1 MKRGAAALLLLAWA
15 GATAFAAERHSVLKG
30 GERFEIVD
38 RGGLAIWQGDIVIG
52 RTAELLEA
60 TRQADLLGAEAI
72 AGAKSTGLGA
82 SGGRWPRGAS
92 GLFEVP
98 YVVESD
104 PEGRVPAAIE
114 EFNREAAGM
123 FRAVPRTAEA
133 DYVAF
138 TFDADDKTGP
148 CFSSIGRVGGRQII
162 GGASNCV
169 VGRLVHEIGHALGLF
184 HEQERADYARWI
196 TIDLAAVDPEL
207 AHNYVPAVNTR
218 DLGPYDFG
226 SIMHYGPSGFTKF
239 GANTMETIPPGIP
252 IGQRDGY
259 SRGDIN
265 GLQRLYGMFDSTIV
279 VDTFPS
285 GLAVIVDGASR
296 VAPAS
301 FNWTLG
307 STHTLEVAANAQTLD
322 GVVHRFARWSSD
334 TAGTLAT
341 RQTITVS
348 PGAGTL
354 TEPAAYP
361 AVSVYTANFV
371 RMKEVRITTSG
382 NRTGVGGTVTADIQ
396 PAPVAGVS
404 GNYYRERQPF
414 TLTPSAAG
422 GATFGRWSGTYS
434 FSTAT
439 STRHSPQ
446 MRGPLA
452 FAATAAAYE
461 FQAYFVDYPFVTV
474 RARSQDGEFF
484 GISAT
489 VARAS
494 GSTSQRLPYQTVET
508 VSSGTAWTPGETATL
523 TVPTSAVP
531 FAASVRYRLVTFGS
545 GTSATASI
553 MQPSAGQSGSTVFAT
568 YNKQYEPYR
577 QVLPSCAGTL
587 TAGTQADGWVDAGAS
602 MPVTIAPASGWM
614 LARWR
619 GSLSGTGNSRTLAVS
634 DVPDLIAD
642 LNIVPSPLVV
652 SEVRPAEAVAGRA
665 FTLEILGSGFSPAS
679 RVFVANVSKTP
690 SSIEEGRI
698 VVPLAASDFPA
709 NGRAVVTV
717 QNRPG
722 GTGNCALN
730 ASGVFEVFAAQ
741 AAAPVPAFDYTDL
754 WWNAAESGW
763 GLNLIQHP
771 SNAIF
776 GVMYTYDGNG
786 KPMWL
791 VLPAGAWTSPTV
803 YTGALYRVTGP
814 PFTSPTFNPAAVN
827 VRQVGSAT
835 LTFSGRDGGTFAFGV
850 DGTQVTKPI
859 TRQPF

>member
-1 MKRGAAALLLLAWA
+1 MKRATAALLLLAWA
-15 GATAFAAERHSVLKG
+15 SATALAAERHSVLKG

-52 RTAELLEA
+52 RTAELVEA
-60 TRQADLLGAEAI
+60 TRKADLLGAEAI
-72 AGAKSTGLGA
+72 PGAKSTGLGA
-82 SGGRWPRGAS
+82 SGGRWPRGSS
-92 GLFEVP
+92 GLFELP
-98 YVVESD
+98 YVIEID
-104 PEGRVPAAIE
+104 PEGRVPPAIE
-114 EFNREAAGM
+114 EFNRETAGM
-123 FRAVPRTAEA
+123 FRAVPRTTEP

-148 CFSSIGRVGGRQII
+148 CFSSIGRVGGRQVIA
-162 GGASNCV
+162 GASNCA
-169 VGRLVHEIGHALGLF
+169 VGRLVHEMGHALGLF

-252 IGQRDGY
+252 VGQRDGY
-259 SRGDIN
+259 SRGDMN
-265 GLQRLYGMFDSTIV
+265 GLRRLYGLFDSAIV

-285 GLAVIVDGASR
+285 GLTVIVDGASR
-296 VAPAS
+296 VTPAS

-307 STHTLEVAANAQTLD
+307 STHTLDVAASAQTLD

-334 TAGTLAT
+334 SAGTLAT
-341 RQTITVS
+341 SQTITVS

-361 AVSVYTANFV
+361 AVSVHTANFV

-382 NRTGVGGTVTADIQ
+382 NRTGVGGTVAVDTP
-396 PAPVAGVS
+396 PAAVAGAS

-414 TLTPSAAG
+414 ALTPSPNG
-422 GATFGRWSGTYS
+422 GATFGRWIGSYNLP
-434 FSTAT
+434 TAT

-452 FAATAAAYE
+452 FAATPASYE
-461 FQAYFVDYPFVTV
+461 FQAYFVDYPFVSV

-489 VARAS
+489 VARAG
-494 GSTSQRLPYQTVET
+494 GSSSQRLPYQTVET
-508 VSSGTAWTPGETATL
+508 GSSAWSPGETASVS
-523 TVPTSAVP
+523 VPTTATP

-545 GTSATASI
+545 GTSATVSI
-553 MQPSAGQSGSTVFAT
+553 TQPAAGQAGSTLFVT

-602 MPVTIAPASGWM
+602 MPVTIAPAAGWM

-619 GSLSGTGNSRTLAVS
+619 GSLAGTGNTRTLPVN
-634 DVPDLIAD
+634 DVPDLTAD
-642 LNIVPSPLVV
+642 MNIVPSPLVV
-652 SEVRPAEAVAGRA
+652 REVRPAEAVAGRA
-665 FTLEILGSGFSPAS
+665 FTLEILGSGFSPVS
-679 RVFVANVSKTP
+679 RVFVANVLKTP
-690 SSIEEGRI
+690 SSIEDGRI
-698 VVPLAASDFPA
+698 VVPLSASDFPA
-709 NGRAVVTV
+709 SGKAVVTV

-722 GTGNCALN
+722 GTGTCALN

-741 AAAPVPAFDYTDL
+741 ATAPLPAFDYSDL

-763 GLNLIQHP
+763 GLNLIQHA
-771 SNAIF
+771 SNVIF
-776 GVMYTYDGNG
+776 GVMYTYDTTG

-791 VLPAGAWTSPTV
+791 VLPGGAWTSSTV
-803 YTGALYRVTGP
+803 FTGAFYRVTGP

-827 VRQVGSAT
+827 VRQVGTAT
-835 LTFSGRDGGTFAFGV
+835 LTFSGRDTGTFAFSV
-850 DGTQVTKPI
+850 DGQQVSKAI
-859 TRQPF
+859 ARQPF